1 MPVILAPHLL
11 GNSHLDGPQMLLA
24 ICPIAGMIASPKVDF
39 NSPDGV
45 YITLAF
51 FGVAIEVL
59 HISAGMAKSKTFR
72 RV

>member
-1 MPVILAPHLL
+1 
-11 GNSHLDGPQMLLA
+11 MLLA